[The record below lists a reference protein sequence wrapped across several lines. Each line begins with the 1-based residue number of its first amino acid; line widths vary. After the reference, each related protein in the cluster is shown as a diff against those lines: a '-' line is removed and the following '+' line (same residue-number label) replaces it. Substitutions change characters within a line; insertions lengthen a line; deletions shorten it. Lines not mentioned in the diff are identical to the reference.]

1 MECLFVYGTLAPG
14 RPNEHVMQKIS
25 GEWLPARVK
34 GTLIKAGWGFAQ
46 SGFPAMV
53 PSEDGQDIEGYVFRS
68 ARLGEHW
75 PALDEF
81 EGADYVRV
89 LTKATL
95 PIATWWPRMCMRW
108 RRGMR
113 MALLRRSS

>member
-1 MECLFVYGTLAPG
+1 MERLFVYGTLAPG
-14 RPNEHVMQKIS
+14 RPNEHVMQKIP

-34 GTLIKAGWGFAQ
+34 GKLIKAGWGFAQ

-68 ARLGEHW
+68 ARLAEHW
-75 PALDEF
+75 ATLDEF

-95 PIATWWPRMCMRW
+95 AN
-108 RRGMR
+108 GEVVEAYVY
-113 MALLRRSS
+113 ALAAGQAGGGGPAK